1 MIVIQVDDKYNPH
14 HPVVAQVPGLPQVL
28 GDATTVGELPMGH
41 SQADKAQSRERI
53 LGEAAAQIRD
63 AGLESVSV
71 ARLMRSAGLTHGG
84 FYGHFASRDEL
95 LAEALQRAL
104 VEGAAASRAATS
116 RAGSAA
122 PSFEAFARSYLS
134 RGHRDARASGCA
146 VAALAADAARAEA
159 PVRAVMVEHV
169 ERFIARAAELAG
181 SGDAEAMFAVS
192 AMVGG
197 LLLSRVLVDGERSD
211 AMLKAVR
218 AGLAEWAA
226 SADAPDDPDPVGR
239 SPKAG

>member
-1 MIVIQVDDKYNPH
+1 
-14 HPVVAQVPGLPQVL
+14 
-28 GDATTVGELPMGH
+28 MGH

-53 LGEAAAQIRD
+53 LREAAAQIRD

-104 VEGAAASRAATS
+104 VEGAAASRAAT
-116 RAGSAA
+116 AAAATSAA
-122 PSFEAFARSYLS
+122 PTKAAAPAPTFDAFARSYLS

-159 PVRAVMVEHV
+159 PVRAVMSEHV

-181 SGDAEAMFAVS
+181 SSDEEAMFAVS

-197 LLLSRVLVDGERSD
+197 LLLSRVLVDADRSD

-218 AGLAEWAA
+218 AGLAERAA
-226 SADAPDDPDPVGR
+226 SAPR
-239 SPKAG
+239 

>member
-1 MIVIQVDDKYNPH
+1 
-14 HPVVAQVPGLPQVL
+14 
-28 GDATTVGELPMGH
+28 MGH

-53 LGEAAAQIRD
+53 LREAAAQIRD

-104 VEGAAASRAATS
+104 VEGAAASRAAT
-116 RAGSAA
+116 AATAATAKVAAAKVAA
-122 PSFEAFARSYLS
+122 PAPGFDAFARSYLS
-134 RGHRDARASGCA
+134 RGHRDARSSGCA

-159 PVRAVMVEHV
+159 PVREVMSEHV

-181 SGDAEAMFAVS
+181 CSDEDAMFAVS
-192 AMVGG
+192 ALVGG
-197 LLLSRVLVDGERSD
+197 LLLSRVLVDGDRSD

-218 AGLAEWAA
+218 AGLAERVA
-226 SADAPDDPDPVGR
+226 SAPR
-239 SPKAG
+239 